1 MLEEATTRKKSSDSI
16 DVAVPYYYAVA
27 GNRQASE
34 RKQEPCTTQLRVE
47 EGAKGSTDPPSG
59 ICGQC
64 WMYIVVFCL
73 PFQCPYKPIL
83 GCAPVEEMWP
93 SLAGAGH
100 GSGQGQSRDCPN
112 SPTSGHTRDSRLD
125 SSGGSGQR
133 APARES
139 PSSAGT
145 QRRAPSVPPA
155 QLWSRTARP
164 GWSRTRRES
173 GSWPCMSSRT
183 TRAGSRATVS

>member
-1 MLEEATTRKKSSDSI
+1 MRQTIVTFLKELQTGGGMLEEATTRKKSSDSI
-16 DVAVPYYYAVA
+16 DVAVPYYHAVA

-100 GSGQGQSRDCPN
+100 GGGQGQSRDCH
-112 SPTSGHTRDSRLD
+112 SEWRDQADMHIQS
-125 SSGGSGQR
+125 
-133 APARES
+133 E
-139 PSSAGT
+139 
-145 QRRAPSVPPA
+145 A
-155 QLWSRTARP
+155 Q
-164 GWSRTRRES
+164 
-173 GSWPCMSSRT
+173 
-183 TRAGSRATVS
+183 